1 MLEQVP
7 GFKQLATPNKYFA
20 VATGIPH
27 TRVTFELFNRWM
39 NQGITWDYLKQLS
52 EGYHNTLS
60 TAFFKVHL
68 SQEQQYS
75 AYLTA
80 AYMKQLSDKN
90 YPLVFVRSL
99 P

>member
-1 MLEQVP
+1 M
-7 GFKQLATPNKYFA
+7 
-20 VATGIPH
+20 
-27 TRVTFELFNRWM
+27 TFELFNRWM